1 MQENV
6 LVLRRYMLRN
16 LRGQGHNACNLL
28 SNVQWLRK
36 EKRGDT
42 HIHTYVHTHIY
53 IHIKGMYMYTHIYKG
68 YTHMYVCV

>member
-42 HIHTYVHTHIY
+42 HIHI
-53 IHIKGMYMYTHIYKG
+53 
-68 YTHMYVCV
+68 YTHMYTRTYIYI